1 MKRTYSTAR
10 PFQLKRTKTSLGAVL
25 AGTSHRSPRRI
36 PGMEEDTDSDA
47 TTCDSDWYY
56 ELFRYYCAL
65 AYMFYIQ
72 LIILIALHGIV
83 YLFYIHA

>member
-1 MKRTYSTAR
+1 
-10 PFQLKRTKTSLGAVL
+10 
-25 AGTSHRSPRRI
+25 
-36 PGMEEDTDSDA
+36 MEEDTDSDA

-56 ELFRYYCAL
+56 KLFRYYCAL

-83 YLFYIHA
+83 YLFYIHV